1 MAQSVEMSAVTWPLL
16 KLCFFSVISTVWEM
30 VLLSETT
37 QKNSLKVWKKSFWI
51 RNVRACLHFLT
62 DRRAV
67 LFLSENCYDLDS

>member
-37 QKNSLKVWKKSFWI
+37 QKKQSQGLEEILLDQK
-51 RNVRACLHFLT
+51 CQG
-62 DRRAV
+62 
-67 LFLSENCYDLDS
+67 LFALSH